1 MEQSVGVRL
10 SPSAPP
16 NSYFFSPIK
25 IHTMMNNQQESSIP
39 PVEFTERIARLLLSF
54 ISGLSQSLPA
64 EDSLCK
70 ELNNMAAVI
79 RKGVRIS
86 PATELDKDV
95 EGYFDRLILEQKF
108 IDGEKDIVKTMVLE
122 VVETI
127 KSMMVS
133 SGDFDGSIGECT
145 EKIQGAETIH
155 EILRVKDYLVVEMQ
169 KAREHSHTLHEEL
182 DKHRTATETLSK
194 KLEESEAKALV
205 DSLTNVLNRNAYNL
219 KIGQL
224 VHEFKRYKEEW
235 ALLVLDIDHFK
246 KFNDTYGHKT
256 GDKVLKSVAATVSNS
271 IRVSDHIFRY
281 GGEEFVVILSRINK
295 ETTKKLSE
303 KIRREVERDYFV
315 DGDKKLQVTMSIGAA
330 IITPE
335 DTETS
340 LFERADK
347 ALYQAKQNGR
357 NQILVDI

>member
-1 MEQSVGVRL
+1 MS
-10 SPSAPP
+10 
-16 NSYFFSPIK
+16 K
-25 IHTMMNNQQESSIP
+25 QQEGSSP
-39 PVEFTERIARLLLSF
+39 PTEFTARIARLLLSF

-64 EDSLCK
+64 EDSLHK
-70 ELNNMAAVI
+70 QLNAMAAVI
-79 RKGVRIS
+79 RKEVRIS

-95 EGYFDRLILEQKF
+95 EDYFGRLILDQKF
-108 IDGEKDIVKTMVLE
+108 IDDEKDIVKTMVLE
-122 VVETI
+122 AVETI
-127 KSMMVS
+127 RAMMES
-133 SGDFDGSIGECT
+133 SGNFDVSIGDFT
-145 EKIQGAETIH
+145 EKIQAAETIQ
-155 EILRVKDYLVVEMQ
+155 EILKVKDYLVIEMQ
-169 KAREHSHTLHEEL
+169 KVREHSHTLHDEL
-182 DKHRTATETLSK
+182 EKHRTATETLSK
-194 KLEESEAKALV
+194 KLEESEAKALI
-205 DSLTNVLNRNAYNL
+205 DALTNVLNRNAYNM
-219 KIGQL
+219 KIGEL
-224 VHEFKRYKEEW
+224 VHEYKRYKEEW

-295 ETTKKLSE
+295 ETTKTLSE

-315 DGDKKLQVTMSIGAA
+315 DGDNELKVTMSIGAA

-335 DTETS
+335 DTEAS

-357 NQILVDI
+357 NQILLDI

>member
-1 MEQSVGVRL
+1 MS
-10 SPSAPP
+10 
-16 NSYFFSPIK
+16 K
-25 IHTMMNNQQESSIP
+25 QQEGSSP
-39 PVEFTERIARLLLSF
+39 PTEFTARIARLLLSF

-64 EDSLCK
+64 EDSLHK
-70 ELNNMAAVI
+70 QLNAMAAVI
-79 RKGVRIS
+79 RKEVRIS

-95 EGYFDRLILEQKF
+95 EDYFGRLILDQKF

-122 VVETI
+122 AVETI
-127 KSMMVS
+127 RAMMES
-133 SGDFDGSIGECT
+133 SGNFDVSIGDFT
-145 EKIQGAETIH
+145 EKIQAAETIQ
-155 EILRVKDYLVVEMQ
+155 EILKVKDYLVIEMQ
-169 KAREHSHTLHEEL
+169 KVREHSHTLHDVLER
-182 DKHRTATETLSK
+182 HRTATETLSK

-205 DSLTNVLNRNAYNL
+205 DALTNVLNRNAYNM
-219 KIGQL
+219 KIGEL
-224 VHEFKRYKEEW
+224 VHEYKRYKEEW

-295 ETTKKLSE
+295 ETTKTLSE

-315 DGDKKLQVTMSIGAA
+315 DGDNELKVTMSIGAA

-335 DTETS
+335 DTEAS

-357 NQILVDI
+357 NQILLDI

>member
-1 MEQSVGVRL
+1 MS
-10 SPSAPP
+10 
-16 NSYFFSPIK
+16 
-25 IHTMMNNQQESSIP
+25 NQQEGSSP
-39 PVEFTERIARLLLSF
+39 PTEFTARIARLLLSF

-64 EDSLCK
+64 EDSLHK
-70 ELNNMAAVI
+70 QLNAMAAVI
-79 RKGVRIS
+79 RKEVRIS

-95 EGYFDRLILEQKF
+95 EDYFGRLILDQKF

-122 VVETI
+122 AVETI
-127 KSMMVS
+127 RAMMES
-133 SGDFDGSIGECT
+133 SGNFDVSIGDFT
-145 EKIQGAETIH
+145 EKIQAAETIQ
-155 EILRVKDYLVVEMQ
+155 EILKVKDYLVIEMQ
-169 KAREHSHTLHEEL
+169 KVREHSHTLHDEL
-182 DKHRTATETLSK
+182 EKHRTATETLSK
-194 KLEESEAKALV
+194 KLEESEARALV
-205 DSLTNVLNRNAYNL
+205 DALTNVLNRNAYNL
-219 KIGQL
+219 KIGEL
-224 VHEFKRYKEEW
+224 VHEYKRYKEEW

-295 ETTKKLSE
+295 ETTKTLSE

-315 DGDKKLQVTMSIGAA
+315 DGDNELKVTMSIGAA

-335 DTETS
+335 DTEAS

-357 NQILVDI
+357 NQTLLDI

>member
-1 MEQSVGVRL
+1 MNKKLTGN
-10 SPSAPP
+10 PP
-16 NSYFFSPIK
+16 
-25 IHTMMNNQQESSIP
+25 P
-39 PVEFTERIARLLLSF
+39 PAEFTERIARLLLSF
-54 ISGLSQSLPA
+54 ISGLSQSLPPD
-64 EDSLCK
+64 DSLYK
-70 ELNNMAAVI
+70 QLNSMATVVK
-79 RKGVRIS
+79 KGVRVS
-86 PATELDKDV
+86 PATGLDKDV
-95 EGYFDRLILEQKF
+95 EGCFERLILEQKF

-122 VVETI
+122 LVETI
-127 KSMMVS
+127 KTMMVS

-145 EKIQGAETIH
+145 EKIQGAETIQ
-155 EILRVKDYLVVEMQ
+155 EILKVKDYLVVEMQ
-169 KAREHSHTLHEEL
+169 KARENSHVLHEEL
-182 DKHRTATETLSK
+182 EKHRTATETLSR

-224 VHEFKRYKEEW
+224 VHEYKRYKEDW
-235 ALLVLDIDHFK
+235 ALLVLDIDLFK

-271 IRVSDHIFRY
+271 IRASDHVFRY
-281 GGEEFVVILSRINK
+281 GGEEFVVILGRVDK

-315 DGDKKLQVTMSIGAA
+315 DGDKELKVTMSIGAA

-357 NQILVDI
+357 NQVLVDI

>member
-1 MEQSVGVRL
+1 MS
-10 SPSAPP
+10 
-16 NSYFFSPIK
+16 K
-25 IHTMMNNQQESSIP
+25 QQEGSSP
-39 PVEFTERIARLLLSF
+39 PTEFTARIARLLLSF

-64 EDSLCK
+64 EDSLHK
-70 ELNNMAAVI
+70 QLNAMAAVI
-79 RKGVRIS
+79 RKEVRIS

-95 EGYFDRLILEQKF
+95 EDYFGRLILDQKF

-122 VVETI
+122 AVETI
-127 KSMMVS
+127 RAMMES
-133 SGDFDGSIGECT
+133 SGNFDVSIGDFT
-145 EKIQGAETIH
+145 EKIQAAETIQ
-155 EILRVKDYLVVEMQ
+155 EILKVKDYLVIEMQ
-169 KAREHSHTLHEEL
+169 KVREHSHTLHDEL
-182 DKHRTATETLSK
+182 EKHRTATETLSK
-194 KLEESEAKALV
+194 KLEESEARALV
-205 DSLTNVLNRNAYNL
+205 DALTNVLNRNAYNL
-219 KIGQL
+219 KIGEL
-224 VHEFKRYKEEW
+224 VHEYKRYKEEW

-295 ETTKKLSE
+295 ETTKTLSE

-315 DGDKKLQVTMSIGAA
+315 DGDNELKVTMSIGAA

-335 DTETS
+335 DTEAS

-357 NQILVDI
+357 NQTLLDI

>member
-1 MEQSVGVRL
+1 MS
-10 SPSAPP
+10 
-16 NSYFFSPIK
+16 K
-25 IHTMMNNQQESSIP
+25 QQEGSSP
-39 PVEFTERIARLLLSF
+39 PTEFTARIARLLLSF

-64 EDSLCK
+64 EDSLHK
-70 ELNNMAAVI
+70 QLNAMAAVI
-79 RKGVRIS
+79 RKEVRIS

-95 EGYFDRLILEQKF
+95 EDYFGRLILDQKF
-108 IDGEKDIVKTMVLE
+108 IYGEKDIVKTMVLE
-122 VVETI
+122 AVETI
-127 KSMMVS
+127 RAMMES
-133 SGDFDGSIGECT
+133 SGNFDVSIGDFT
-145 EKIQGAETIH
+145 EKIQAAETIQ
-155 EILRVKDYLVVEMQ
+155 EILKVKDYLVIEMQ
-169 KAREHSHTLHEEL
+169 KVREHSHTLHDEL
-182 DKHRTATETLSK
+182 EKHRTATETLSK
-194 KLEESEAKALV
+194 KLEESEARALV
-205 DSLTNVLNRNAYNL
+205 DALTNVLNRNAYNL
-219 KIGQL
+219 KIGEL
-224 VHEFKRYKEEW
+224 VHEYKRYNEEW

-295 ETTKKLSE
+295 ETTKTLSE

-315 DGDKKLQVTMSIGAA
+315 DGDNELKVTMSIGAT

-335 DTETS
+335 DTEAS

-357 NQILVDI
+357 NQTLLDI

>member
-1 MEQSVGVRL
+1 MS
-10 SPSAPP
+10 
-16 NSYFFSPIK
+16 K
-25 IHTMMNNQQESSIP
+25 QQEGSSP
-39 PVEFTERIARLLLSF
+39 PTEFTARIARLLLSF

-64 EDSLCK
+64 EDSLHK
-70 ELNNMAAVI
+70 QLNAMAAVI
-79 RKGVRIS
+79 RKEVRIS

-95 EGYFDRLILEQKF
+95 EDYFGRLILDKKF

-122 VVETI
+122 AVETI
-127 KSMMVS
+127 RAMMES
-133 SGDFDGSIGECT
+133 SGNFDVSIGDFT
-145 EKIQGAETIH
+145 EKIQAAETIQ
-155 EILRVKDYLVVEMQ
+155 EILKVKDYLVIEMQ
-169 KAREHSHTLHEEL
+169 KVREHSHTLHDEL
-182 DKHRTATETLSK
+182 EKHRTATETLSK
-194 KLEESEAKALV
+194 KLEESEARALV
-205 DSLTNVLNRNAYNL
+205 DALTNVLNRNAYNL
-219 KIGQL
+219 KIGEL
-224 VHEFKRYKEEW
+224 VHEYKRYKEEW

-295 ETTKKLSE
+295 ETTKTLSE

-315 DGDKKLQVTMSIGAA
+315 DGDNELKVTMSIGAA

-335 DTETS
+335 DTEAS

-357 NQILVDI
+357 NQILLDI

>member
-1 MEQSVGVRL
+1 MS
-10 SPSAPP
+10 
-16 NSYFFSPIK
+16 K
-25 IHTMMNNQQESSIP
+25 QQEGSSP
-39 PVEFTERIARLLLSF
+39 PTEFTARIARLLLSF

-64 EDSLCK
+64 EDSLHK
-70 ELNNMAAVI
+70 QLNAMAAVI
-79 RKGVRIS
+79 RKEVRIS
-86 PATELDKDV
+86 PTTELDKDV
-95 EGYFDRLILEQKF
+95 EDYFGRLILDQKF

-122 VVETI
+122 AVETI
-127 KSMMVS
+127 RAMMES
-133 SGDFDGSIGECT
+133 SGNFDVSIGDFT
-145 EKIQGAETIH
+145 EKIQAAETIQ
-155 EILRVKDYLVVEMQ
+155 EILKVKDYLVIEMQ
-169 KAREHSHTLHEEL
+169 KVREHSHTLHDEL
-182 DKHRTATETLSK
+182 EKHRTATETLSK
-194 KLEESEAKALV
+194 KLEESEARALV
-205 DSLTNVLNRNAYNL
+205 DALTNVLNRNAYNL
-219 KIGQL
+219 KIGEL
-224 VHEFKRYKEEW
+224 VHEYKRYKEEW

-295 ETTKKLSE
+295 ETTKTLSE

-315 DGDKKLQVTMSIGAA
+315 DGDNELKVTMSIGAA

-335 DTETS
+335 DTEAS

-357 NQILVDI
+357 NQILLDI

>member
-1 MEQSVGVRL
+1 MS
-10 SPSAPP
+10 
-16 NSYFFSPIK
+16 K
-25 IHTMMNNQQESSIP
+25 QQEGSSP
-39 PVEFTERIARLLLSF
+39 PTEFTARIARLLLSF

-64 EDSLCK
+64 EDSLHK
-70 ELNNMAAVI
+70 QLNAMAAVI
-79 RKGVRIS
+79 RKEVRIS

-95 EGYFDRLILEQKF
+95 EDYFGRLILDQKF

-122 VVETI
+122 AVETI
-127 KSMMVS
+127 RAMMES
-133 SGDFDGSIGECT
+133 SGNFDVSIGDFT
-145 EKIQGAETIH
+145 EKIQAAETIQ
-155 EILRVKDYLVVEMQ
+155 EILKVKDYLVIEMQ
-169 KAREHSHTLHEEL
+169 KVREYSHTLHDEL
-182 DKHRTATETLSK
+182 EKHRTATETLSK
-194 KLEESEAKALV
+194 KLEESEARALV
-205 DSLTNVLNRNAYNL
+205 DALTNVLNRNAYNL
-219 KIGQL
+219 KIGEL
-224 VHEFKRYKEEW
+224 VHEYKRYKEEW

-295 ETTKKLSE
+295 ETTKTLSE

-315 DGDKKLQVTMSIGAA
+315 DGDNELKVTMSIGAA

-335 DTETS
+335 DTEAS

-357 NQILVDI
+357 NQTLLDI

>member
-1 MEQSVGVRL
+1 MS
-10 SPSAPP
+10 
-16 NSYFFSPIK
+16 
-25 IHTMMNNQQESSIP
+25 NQQEGSSP
-39 PVEFTERIARLLLSF
+39 TTEFTAQIARLLLSF

-64 EDSLCK
+64 EDSLHK
-70 ELNNMAAVI
+70 QLNAMAAVI
-79 RKGVRIS
+79 RKEVRIS

-95 EGYFDRLILEQKF
+95 EDYFGRLILDQKF
-108 IDGEKDIVKTMVLE
+108 IYGEKDIVKTMVLE
-122 VVETI
+122 AVETI
-127 KSMMVS
+127 RAMMES
-133 SGDFDGSIGECT
+133 SGNFDVSIGDFT
-145 EKIQGAETIH
+145 EKIQAAETIQ
-155 EILRVKDYLVVEMQ
+155 EILKVKDYLVIEMQ
-169 KAREHSHTLHEEL
+169 KVREHSHTLHDEL
-182 DKHRTATETLSK
+182 EKHRTATETLSK
-194 KLEESEAKALV
+194 KLEESEARALV
-205 DSLTNVLNRNAYNL
+205 DALTNVLNRNAYNL
-219 KIGQL
+219 KIGEL
-224 VHEFKRYKEEW
+224 VHEYKRYKEEW

-295 ETTKKLSE
+295 ETTKTLSE

-315 DGDKKLQVTMSIGAA
+315 DGDNELKVTMSIGAA

-335 DTETS
+335 DTEAS

-357 NQILVDI
+357 NQTLLDI

>member
-1 MEQSVGVRL
+1 
-10 SPSAPP
+10 
-16 NSYFFSPIK
+16 
-25 IHTMMNNQQESSIP
+25 MNKQQEGSSP

-54 ISGLSQSLPA
+54 ISGSSQSLPE
-64 EDSLCK
+64 EDSLYK
-70 ELNNMAAVI
+70 KLNNMAAVI

-86 PATELDKDV
+86 PVTELDKDV
-95 EGYFDRLILEQKF
+95 EGHFDRLILEKKF

-122 VVETI
+122 LVETI
-127 KSMMVS
+127 ISMMES
-133 SGDFDGSIGECT
+133 SGNFDGSIGECT
-145 EKIQGAETIH
+145 EKIQGAETIQD
-155 EILRVKDYLVVEMQ
+155 ILKVKDYLVVEMQ
-169 KAREHSHTLHEEL
+169 KVREHSHTLHEEL
-182 DKHRTATETLSK
+182 EKHRTATETLSK

-224 VHEFKRYKEEW
+224 VHEFKRYKEKW

-303 KIRREVERDYFV
+303 KIRREVEKDYYV
-315 DGDKKLQVTMSIGAA
+315 DGDNKLKVTMSIGAA

-335 DTETS
+335 DTETT

-357 NQILVDI
+357 NQIRVNI

>member
-1 MEQSVGVRL
+1 MS
-10 SPSAPP
+10 
-16 NSYFFSPIK
+16 K
-25 IHTMMNNQQESSIP
+25 QQEGSSP
-39 PVEFTERIARLLLSF
+39 PTEFTARIARLLLSF

-64 EDSLCK
+64 EDSLHK
-70 ELNNMAAVI
+70 QLNGMAAVI
-79 RKGVRIS
+79 RKEVRIS

-95 EGYFDRLILEQKF
+95 EDYFGRLILDQKF

-122 VVETI
+122 VAETI
-127 KSMMVS
+127 RVMMGS
-133 SGDFDGSIGECT
+133 SGNFDVSIEDCT
-145 EKIQGAETIH
+145 ENIQGAETIQ
-155 EILRVKDYLVVEMQ
+155 EILKVKDYLVIEMQ
-169 KAREHSHTLHEEL
+169 KVREHSHTLHDEL
-182 DKHRTATETLSK
+182 EKHRTATETLSK
-194 KLEESEAKALV
+194 KLEESEARALV
-205 DSLTNVLNRNAYNL
+205 DALTNVLNRNAYNL
-219 KIGQL
+219 KIGEL
-224 VHEFKRYKEEW
+224 VHEYKRYKEEW

-256 GDKVLKSVAATVSNS
+256 GDKVLKSVAATISNS

-295 ETTKKLSE
+295 ETTKTLSE

-315 DGDKKLQVTMSIGAA
+315 DGDNELKVTMSIGAA

-335 DTETS
+335 DTEAS

-357 NQILVDI
+357 NQTLLDI

>member
-1 MEQSVGVRL
+1 MS
-10 SPSAPP
+10 
-16 NSYFFSPIK
+16 
-25 IHTMMNNQQESSIP
+25 NQQEGSSP
-39 PVEFTERIARLLLSF
+39 PTEITAQIARLLLSF

-64 EDSLCK
+64 EDSLHK
-70 ELNNMAAVI
+70 QLNAMAAVI
-79 RKGVRIS
+79 RKEVRIS

-95 EGYFDRLILEQKF
+95 EDYFGRLILDQKF

-122 VVETI
+122 AVETI
-127 KSMMVS
+127 RAMMES
-133 SGDFDGSIGECT
+133 SGNFDVSIGDFT
-145 EKIQGAETIH
+145 EKIQAAETIQ
-155 EILRVKDYLVVEMQ
+155 EILKVKDYLVIEMQ
-169 KAREHSHTLHEEL
+169 KVREHSHTLHDEL
-182 DKHRTATETLSK
+182 EKHRTATETLSK

-205 DSLTNVLNRNAYNL
+205 DALTNVLNRNAYNM
-219 KIGQL
+219 KIGEL
-224 VHEFKRYKEEW
+224 VHEYKRYKEEW

-295 ETTKKLSE
+295 ETTKTLSE

-315 DGDKKLQVTMSIGAA
+315 DGDNELKVTMSIGAA

-335 DTETS
+335 DTEAS

-357 NQILVDI
+357 NQTLLDI

>member
-1 MEQSVGVRL
+1 MS
-10 SPSAPP
+10 
-16 NSYFFSPIK
+16 K
-25 IHTMMNNQQESSIP
+25 QQEGSSP
-39 PVEFTERIARLLLSF
+39 PTEFTARIARLLLSF

-64 EDSLCK
+64 EDSLHK
-70 ELNNMAAVI
+70 QLNAMAAVI
-79 RKGVRIS
+79 RKEVRIS

-95 EGYFDRLILEQKF
+95 EDYFGRLILDQKF

-122 VVETI
+122 AVETI
-127 KSMMVS
+127 RAMMES
-133 SGDFDGSIGECT
+133 SGNFDVSIGDFT
-145 EKIQGAETIH
+145 EKIQAAETIQ
-155 EILRVKDYLVVEMQ
+155 EILKVKDYLVIEMQ
-169 KAREHSHTLHEEL
+169 KVREHSHTLHDEL
-182 DKHRTATETLSK
+182 EKHRTATETLSK

-205 DSLTNVLNRNAYNL
+205 DALTNVLNRNAYNM
-219 KIGQL
+219 KIGEL
-224 VHEFKRYKEEW
+224 VHEYKRYKEEW

-295 ETTKKLSE
+295 ETTKNLSE

-315 DGDKKLQVTMSIGAA
+315 DGDNELKVTMSIGAA

-335 DTETS
+335 DTEAS

-357 NQILVDI
+357 NQTLLDI

>member
-1 MEQSVGVRL
+1 
-10 SPSAPP
+10 
-16 NSYFFSPIK
+16 
-25 IHTMMNNQQESSIP
+25 MMSKQQEGSSP
-39 PVEFTERIARLLLSF
+39 PTEFTARIARLLLSF

-64 EDSLCK
+64 EDSLHK
-70 ELNNMAAVI
+70 QLNAMAAVI
-79 RKGVRIS
+79 RKEVRIS

-95 EGYFDRLILEQKF
+95 EDYFGRLILDQKF
-108 IDGEKDIVKTMVLE
+108 IDDEKDIVKTMVLE
-122 VVETI
+122 AVETI
-127 KSMMVS
+127 RAMMES
-133 SGDFDGSIGECT
+133 SGNFDVSIGDFT
-145 EKIQGAETIH
+145 EKIQAAETIQ
-155 EILRVKDYLVVEMQ
+155 EILKVKDYLVIEMQ
-169 KAREHSHTLHEEL
+169 KVREHSHTLHDEL
-182 DKHRTATETLSK
+182 EKHRTATETLSK
-194 KLEESEAKALV
+194 KLEESEARALV
-205 DSLTNVLNRNAYNL
+205 DALTNVLNRNAYNL
-219 KIGQL
+219 KIGEL
-224 VHEFKRYKEEW
+224 VHEYKRYKEEW

-295 ETTKKLSE
+295 ETTKTLSE

-315 DGDKKLQVTMSIGAA
+315 DGDNELKVTMSIGAA

-335 DTETS
+335 DTEAS

-357 NQILVDI
+357 NQTLLDI

>member
-1 MEQSVGVRL
+1 MS
-10 SPSAPP
+10 
-16 NSYFFSPIK
+16 K
-25 IHTMMNNQQESSIP
+25 QQEGSSP
-39 PVEFTERIARLLLSF
+39 PTEFTARIARLLLSF

-64 EDSLCK
+64 EDSLHK
-70 ELNNMAAVI
+70 QLNGMAAVI
-79 RKGVRIS
+79 RKEVRIS

-95 EGYFDRLILEQKF
+95 EDYFGRLILDQKF

-122 VVETI
+122 AVETI
-127 KSMMVS
+127 RAMMES
-133 SGDFDGSIGECT
+133 SGNFDVSIGDFT
-145 EKIQGAETIH
+145 EKIQAAETIQ
-155 EILRVKDYLVVEMQ
+155 EILKVKDYLVIEMQ
-169 KAREHSHTLHEEL
+169 KVREHSHTLHDEL
-182 DKHRTATETLSK
+182 EKHRTATETLSK
-194 KLEESEAKALV
+194 KLEESEARALV
-205 DSLTNVLNRNAYNL
+205 DALTNVLNRNAYNL
-219 KIGQL
+219 KIGEL
-224 VHEFKRYKEEW
+224 VHEYKRYKEEW

-295 ETTKKLSE
+295 ETTKTLSE

-315 DGDKKLQVTMSIGAA
+315 DGDNELKVTMSIGAA

-335 DTETS
+335 DTEAS

-357 NQILVDI
+357 NQTLLDI

>member
-1 MEQSVGVRL
+1 MS
-10 SPSAPP
+10 
-16 NSYFFSPIK
+16 K
-25 IHTMMNNQQESSIP
+25 QQEGSSP
-39 PVEFTERIARLLLSF
+39 PTEFTARIARLLLSF

-64 EDSLCK
+64 EDSLHK
-70 ELNNMAAVI
+70 QLNAMAAVI
-79 RKGVRIS
+79 RKEVRIS

-95 EGYFDRLILEQKF
+95 EDYFGRLILDQKF

-122 VVETI
+122 AVETI
-127 KSMMVS
+127 RAMMES
-133 SGDFDGSIGECT
+133 SGNFDVSIGDFT
-145 EKIQGAETIH
+145 EKIQAAETIQ
-155 EILRVKDYLVVEMQ
+155 EILKVKDYLVIEMQ
-169 KAREHSHTLHEEL
+169 KVREHSHTLHDEL
-182 DKHRTATETLSK
+182 EKHRTATETLSK
-194 KLEESEAKALV
+194 KLEESEARALV
-205 DSLTNVLNRNAYNL
+205 DALTNVLNRNAYNL
-219 KIGQL
+219 KIGEL
-224 VHEFKRYKEEW
+224 VHEYKRYKEEW

-295 ETTKKLSE
+295 ETTKNLSE

-315 DGDKKLQVTMSIGAA
+315 DGDNELKVTMSIGAA

-335 DTETS
+335 DTEAS

-357 NQILVDI
+357 NQTLLDI

>member
-1 MEQSVGVRL
+1 MS
-10 SPSAPP
+10 
-16 NSYFFSPIK
+16 K
-25 IHTMMNNQQESSIP
+25 QQEGSSP
-39 PVEFTERIARLLLSF
+39 PTEFTARIARLLLSF

-64 EDSLCK
+64 EDSLHK
-70 ELNNMAAVI
+70 QLNAMAAVI
-79 RKGVRIS
+79 RKEVRIS
-86 PATELDKDV
+86 PTTELDKDV
-95 EGYFDRLILEQKF
+95 EDYFGRLILDQKF

-122 VVETI
+122 AVETI
-127 KSMMVS
+127 RAMMES
-133 SGDFDGSIGECT
+133 SGNFDVSIGDFT
-145 EKIQGAETIH
+145 EKIQAAETIQ
-155 EILRVKDYLVVEMQ
+155 EILKVKDYLVIEMQ
-169 KAREHSHTLHEEL
+169 KVREHSHTLHDEL
-182 DKHRTATETLSK
+182 EKHRTATETLSK
-194 KLEESEAKALV
+194 KLEESEARALV
-205 DSLTNVLNRNAYNL
+205 DALTNVLNRNAYNL
-219 KIGQL
+219 KIGEL
-224 VHEFKRYKEEW
+224 VHEYKRYKEEW

-295 ETTKKLSE
+295 ETTKTLSE

-315 DGDKKLQVTMSIGAA
+315 DGDNELKVTMSIGAA

-335 DTETS
+335 DTEAS

-357 NQILVDI
+357 NQTLLDI

>member
-1 MEQSVGVRL
+1 
-10 SPSAPP
+10 
-16 NSYFFSPIK
+16 
-25 IHTMMNNQQESSIP
+25 MMSKQQEGSSP
-39 PVEFTERIARLLLSF
+39 PTEFTARIARLLLSF

-64 EDSLCK
+64 EDSLHK
-70 ELNNMAAVI
+70 QLNAMAAVI
-79 RKGVRIS
+79 RKEVRIS

-95 EGYFDRLILEQKF
+95 EDYFGRLILDQKF

-122 VVETI
+122 AVETI
-127 KSMMVS
+127 RAMMES
-133 SGDFDGSIGECT
+133 SGNFDVSIGDFT
-145 EKIQGAETIH
+145 EKIQAAETIQ
-155 EILRVKDYLVVEMQ
+155 EILKVKDYLVIEMH
-169 KAREHSHTLHEEL
+169 KVREHSHTLHDEL
-182 DKHRTATETLSK
+182 EKHRTATETLSK
-194 KLEESEAKALV
+194 KLEESEARALV
-205 DSLTNVLNRNAYNL
+205 DALTNVLNRNAYNL
-219 KIGQL
+219 KIGEL
-224 VHEFKRYKEEW
+224 VHEYKRYKEEW

-295 ETTKKLSE
+295 ETTKTLSE

-315 DGDKKLQVTMSIGAA
+315 DGDNELKVTMSIGAA

-335 DTETS
+335 DTEAS

-357 NQILVDI
+357 NQILLDI

>member
-1 MEQSVGVRL
+1 MS
-10 SPSAPP
+10 
-16 NSYFFSPIK
+16 K
-25 IHTMMNNQQESSIP
+25 QQEGSSP
-39 PVEFTERIARLLLSF
+39 PTEFTARIARLLLSF

-64 EDSLCK
+64 EDSLHK
-70 ELNNMAAVI
+70 QLNAMAAVI
-79 RKGVRIS
+79 RKEVRIS

-95 EGYFDRLILEQKF
+95 EDYFGRLILDQKF

-122 VVETI
+122 AVETI
-127 KSMMVS
+127 RAMMES
-133 SGDFDGSIGECT
+133 SGNFDVSIGDFT
-145 EKIQGAETIH
+145 EKIQAAETIQ
-155 EILRVKDYLVVEMQ
+155 EILKVKDYLVIEMQ
-169 KAREHSHTLHEEL
+169 KVREHSHTLHDEL
-182 DKHRTATETLSK
+182 EKHRTATETLSK

-205 DSLTNVLNRNAYNL
+205 DALTNVLNRNAYNM
-219 KIGQL
+219 KIGEL
-224 VHEFKRYKEEW
+224 VHEYKRYKEEW

-295 ETTKKLSE
+295 ETTKTLSE

-315 DGDKKLQVTMSIGAA
+315 DGDNELKVTMSIGAA

-335 DTETS
+335 DTEAS

-357 NQILVDI
+357 NQVLLDI

>member
-1 MEQSVGVRL
+1 MS
-10 SPSAPP
+10 
-16 NSYFFSPIK
+16 K
-25 IHTMMNNQQESSIP
+25 QQEGSSP
-39 PVEFTERIARLLLSF
+39 PTEFTARIARLLLSF

-64 EDSLCK
+64 EDSLHK
-70 ELNNMAAVI
+70 QLNAMAAVI
-79 RKGVRIS
+79 RKEVRIS

-95 EGYFDRLILEQKF
+95 EDYFGRLILEQKF

-122 VVETI
+122 AVETI
-127 KSMMVS
+127 RAMMES
-133 SGDFDGSIGECT
+133 SGNFDVSIGDFT
-145 EKIQGAETIH
+145 EKIQAAETIQ
-155 EILRVKDYLVVEMQ
+155 EILKVKDYLVIEMQ
-169 KAREHSHTLHEEL
+169 KVREHSHTLHDEL
-182 DKHRTATETLSK
+182 EKHRTATETLSK
-194 KLEESEAKALV
+194 KLEESEARALV
-205 DSLTNVLNRNAYNL
+205 DALTNVLNRNAYNL
-219 KIGQL
+219 KIGEL
-224 VHEFKRYKEEW
+224 VHEYKRYKEEW

-295 ETTKKLSE
+295 ETTKTLSE

-315 DGDKKLQVTMSIGAA
+315 DGDNELKVTMSIGAA

-335 DTETS
+335 DTEAS

-357 NQILVDI
+357 NQTLLDI

>member
-1 MEQSVGVRL
+1 MS
-10 SPSAPP
+10 
-16 NSYFFSPIK
+16 K
-25 IHTMMNNQQESSIP
+25 QQEGSSP
-39 PVEFTERIARLLLSF
+39 PTEFTARIARLLLSF

-64 EDSLCK
+64 EDSLHK
-70 ELNNMAAVI
+70 QLNGMATVI
-79 RKGVRIS
+79 RKEVRIS

-95 EGYFDRLILEQKF
+95 EDYLGRLILDQKF

-122 VVETI
+122 AIETI
-127 KSMMVS
+127 RAMMES
-133 SGDFDGSIGECT
+133 SGNFDGSIGDFT
-145 EKIQGAETIH
+145 EKIQAAETIQ
-155 EILRVKDYLVVEMQ
+155 EILKVKDYLVIEMQ
-169 KAREHSHTLHEEL
+169 KVREHSHTLHDEL
-182 DKHRTATETLSK
+182 EKHRTATETLSK
-194 KLEESEAKALV
+194 KLEESEARALV
-205 DSLTNVLNRNAYNL
+205 DALTNVLNRNAYNL
-219 KIGQL
+219 KIGEL
-224 VHEFKRYKEEW
+224 VHEYKRYKEEW

-295 ETTKKLSE
+295 ETTKNLSE

-315 DGDKKLQVTMSIGAA
+315 DGDNELKVTMSIGAT

-335 DTETS
+335 DTEAS

-357 NQILVDI
+357 NQILLDI

>member
-1 MEQSVGVRL
+1 MS
-10 SPSAPP
+10 
-16 NSYFFSPIK
+16 K
-25 IHTMMNNQQESSIP
+25 QQEGSSP
-39 PVEFTERIARLLLSF
+39 PTEFTARIARLLLSF

-64 EDSLCK
+64 EDSLHK
-70 ELNNMAAVI
+70 QLNAMAAVI
-79 RKGVRIS
+79 RKEVRIS

-95 EGYFDRLILEQKF
+95 EDYFGRLILDQKF
-108 IDGEKDIVKTMVLE
+108 IDDEKDIVKTMVLE
-122 VVETI
+122 AVETI
-127 KSMMVS
+127 RAMMES
-133 SGDFDGSIGECT
+133 SGNFDVSIGDFT
-145 EKIQGAETIH
+145 EKIQAAETIQ
-155 EILRVKDYLVVEMQ
+155 EILKVKDYLVIEMQ
-169 KAREHSHTLHEEL
+169 KVREHSHTLHDEL
-182 DKHRTATETLSK
+182 EKHRTATETLSK
-194 KLEESEAKALV
+194 KLEESEARALV
-205 DSLTNVLNRNAYNL
+205 DALTNVLNRNAYNL
-219 KIGQL
+219 KIGEL
-224 VHEFKRYKEEW
+224 VHEYKRYKEEW

-295 ETTKKLSE
+295 ETTKTLSE

-315 DGDKKLQVTMSIGAA
+315 DGDNELKVTMSIGAA

-335 DTETS
+335 DTEAS

-357 NQILVDI
+357 NQTLLDI

>member
-1 MEQSVGVRL
+1 
-10 SPSAPP
+10 
-16 NSYFFSPIK
+16 
-25 IHTMMNNQQESSIP
+25 MNKQQEGSSP

-54 ISGLSQSLPA
+54 ISGSSQSLPE
-64 EDSLCK
+64 EDSLYK
-70 ELNNMAAVI
+70 KLNNMAAVI

-86 PATELDKDV
+86 PVTELDKDV
-95 EGYFDRLILEQKF
+95 EGHFDRLILEKKF

-122 VVETI
+122 LVETI
-127 KSMMVS
+127 ISMMES
-133 SGDFDGSIGECT
+133 SGNFDGSIGECT
-145 EKIQGAETIH
+145 EKIQGAETIQD
-155 EILRVKDYLVVEMQ
+155 ILKVKDYLVVEMQ
-169 KAREHSHTLHEEL
+169 KVREHSHTLHEEL
-182 DKHRTATETLSK
+182 EKHRTATETLSK

-224 VHEFKRYKEEW
+224 VHEFKRYKEKW

-303 KIRREVERDYFV
+303 KIRREIERDYFV
-315 DGDKKLQVTMSIGAA
+315 DGDNKLKVTMSIGAA

-357 NQILVDI
+357 NQIRVNI

>member
-1 MEQSVGVRL
+1 MIDKKQKSS
-10 SPSAPP
+10 SPPA
-16 NSYFFSPIK
+16 
-25 IHTMMNNQQESSIP
+25 
-39 PVEFTERIARLLLSF
+39 EFTERIARLLLSF
-54 ISGLSQSLPA
+54 IAGSTQSLPA
-64 EDSLCK
+64 EDNFRKQL
-70 ELNNMAAVI
+70 EGMTAVI

-86 PATELDKDV
+86 PATELDKEV
-95 EGYFDRLILEQKF
+95 ENYFDRLILEHKF
-108 IDGEKDIVKTMVLE
+108 VDEEKDIVKTMVLE

-127 KSMMVS
+127 KSMMTS
-133 SGDFDGSIGECT
+133 SGDFDGNIGKCT
-145 EKIQGAETIH
+145 EKIQGAATIQ
-155 EILRVKDYLVVEMQ
+155 EILRVKDYLVNEMQ
-169 KAREHSHTLHEEL
+169 KAREHSHTLREEL
-182 DKHRTATETLSK
+182 EKHRTATETLSK

-256 GDKVLKSVAATVSNS
+256 GDKVLKSVAATVLNS
-271 IRVSDHIFRY
+271 IRASDHIFRY
-281 GGEEFVVILSRINK
+281 GGEEFVVILGRINK

-303 KIRREVERDYFV
+303 KIRKEVERDYFV
-315 DGDKKLQVTMSIGAA
+315 DGDDKLKVTMSIGAA

-357 NQILVDI
+357 NQVLVDI

>member
-1 MEQSVGVRL
+1 MS
-10 SPSAPP
+10 
-16 NSYFFSPIK
+16 
-25 IHTMMNNQQESSIP
+25 NQQEGSSP
-39 PVEFTERIARLLLSF
+39 PTEFTARIARLLLSF

-64 EDSLCK
+64 EDSLHK
-70 ELNNMAAVI
+70 QLNAMAAVI
-79 RKGVRIS
+79 RKEVRIS

-95 EGYFDRLILEQKF
+95 EDYFGRLILDQKF
-108 IDGEKDIVKTMVLE
+108 IYGEKDIVKTMVLE
-122 VVETI
+122 AVETI
-127 KSMMVS
+127 RAMMES
-133 SGDFDGSIGECT
+133 SGNFDVSIGDFT
-145 EKIQGAETIH
+145 EKIQAAETIQ
-155 EILRVKDYLVVEMQ
+155 EILKVKDYLVIEMQ
-169 KAREHSHTLHEEL
+169 KVREHSHTLHDEL
-182 DKHRTATETLSK
+182 EKHRTATETLSK
-194 KLEESEAKALV
+194 KLEESEARALV
-205 DSLTNVLNRNAYNL
+205 DALTNVLNRNAYNL
-219 KIGQL
+219 KIGEL
-224 VHEFKRYKEEW
+224 VHEYKRYKEEW

-295 ETTKKLSE
+295 ETTKTLSE

-315 DGDKKLQVTMSIGAA
+315 DGDNELKVTMSIGAA

-335 DTETS
+335 DTEAS

-357 NQILVDI
+357 NQTLLDI

>member
-1 MEQSVGVRL
+1 
-10 SPSAPP
+10 
-16 NSYFFSPIK
+16 
-25 IHTMMNNQQESSIP
+25 MMNKQKEGSSP
-39 PVEFTERIARLLLSF
+39 PAEFTERIARLLLSF

-64 EDSLCK
+64 EDSLHK
-70 ELNNMAAVI
+70 QLNGMAAVI
-79 RKGVRIS
+79 RKEVRIS

-95 EGYFDRLILEQKF
+95 EDYFGRLILDQKF

-122 VVETI
+122 AVETI
-127 KSMMVS
+127 RAMMES
-133 SGDFDGSIGECT
+133 SGNFDGSIGDCT
-145 EKIQGAETIH
+145 EKIQGAETIQ
-155 EILRVKDYLVVEMQ
+155 EILKVKDYLVIEMQ
-169 KAREHSHTLHEEL
+169 KVREHSHALHDVLER
-182 DKHRTATETLSK
+182 HRTATETLSK

-205 DSLTNVLNRNAYNL
+205 DALTNVLNRNAYNM
-219 KIGQL
+219 KIGEL
-224 VHEFKRYKEEW
+224 VHEYKRYKEEW

-295 ETTKKLSE
+295 ETTKTLSE

-315 DGDKKLQVTMSIGAA
+315 DGDNELKVTMSIGAA

-335 DTETS
+335 DTEAS

-357 NQILVDI
+357 NQTLLDI

>member
-1 MEQSVGVRL
+1 MMSKQKEVST
-10 SPSAPP
+10 SP
-16 NSYFFSPIK
+16 
-25 IHTMMNNQQESSIP
+25 T
-39 PVEFTERIARLLLSF
+39 EFTARIARLLLSF

-64 EDSLCK
+64 EDSLHK
-70 ELNNMAAVI
+70 QLNGMAAVI
-79 RKGVRIS
+79 SKEVRIS

-95 EGYFDRLILEQKF
+95 EDYFDRLILEQKF

-122 VVETI
+122 AVETI
-127 KSMMVS
+127 RAMMES
-133 SGDFDGSIGECT
+133 SGNFDGSIGDCT
-145 EKIQGAETIH
+145 EKIQAAETIQ
-155 EILRVKDYLVVEMQ
+155 EILKVKDYLVIEMQ
-169 KAREHSHTLHEEL
+169 KVREHSHTLHDEL
-182 DKHRTATETLSK
+182 EKHRIATETLSK
-194 KLEESEAKALV
+194 KLEESEARALV
-205 DSLTNVLNRNAYNL
+205 DALTNVLNRNAYNL
-219 KIGQL
+219 KIGEL
-224 VHEFKRYKEEW
+224 VHEYKRYKEEW

-295 ETTKKLSE
+295 ETTQNLSE

-315 DGDKKLQVTMSIGAA
+315 DGDNNLKVTMSIGAA

-335 DTETS
+335 DTEAS

-357 NQILVDI
+357 NQILLDI

>member
-1 MEQSVGVRL
+1 
-10 SPSAPP
+10 
-16 NSYFFSPIK
+16 
-25 IHTMMNNQQESSIP
+25 MMSNQQEGSSP
-39 PVEFTERIARLLLSF
+39 PTEFTAQIARLLLSF

-64 EDSLCK
+64 EDSLHK
-70 ELNNMAAVI
+70 QLNAMAAVI
-79 RKGVRIS
+79 RKEVRIS

-95 EGYFDRLILEQKF
+95 EDYFGRLILDQKF

-122 VVETI
+122 AVETI
-127 KSMMVS
+127 RAMMES
-133 SGDFDGSIGECT
+133 SGNFDVSIGDFT
-145 EKIQGAETIH
+145 EKIQAAETIQ
-155 EILRVKDYLVVEMQ
+155 EILKVKDYLVIEMQ
-169 KAREHSHTLHEEL
+169 KVREHSHTLHDEL
-182 DKHRTATETLSK
+182 EKHRTATETLSK
-194 KLEESEAKALV
+194 KLEESEARALV
-205 DSLTNVLNRNAYNL
+205 DALTNVLNRNAYNL
-219 KIGQL
+219 KIGEL
-224 VHEFKRYKEEW
+224 VHEYKRYKEEW

-295 ETTKKLSE
+295 ETTKTLSE

-315 DGDKKLQVTMSIGAA
+315 DGDNELKVTMSIGAA

-335 DTETS
+335 DTEAS

-357 NQILVDI
+357 NQTLLDI